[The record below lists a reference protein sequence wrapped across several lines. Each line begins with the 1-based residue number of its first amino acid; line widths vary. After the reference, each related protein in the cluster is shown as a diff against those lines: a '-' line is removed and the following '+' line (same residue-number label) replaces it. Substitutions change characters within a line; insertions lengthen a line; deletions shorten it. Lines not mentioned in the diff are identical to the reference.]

1 MSQIDQEKREPSGCL
16 QMYLVLMALTA
27 LLLLIV
33 YLVARPVLEDHFPG
47 FFGWHLL
54 LITFAGVGNLP
65 FAAAT
70 WRGRRWGAVGTVA
83 IGVVLAL
90 ISLFTGSVGG
100 GVFLLAAV
108 GLLAYLLRHRWP
120 EMT

>member
-1 MSQIDQEKREPSGCL
+1 MSQIEDQRTQPSGCL
-16 QMYLVLMALTA
+16 QLYLVLMAIA
-27 LLLLIV
+27 AVLLLIV
-33 YLVARPVLEDHFPG
+33 YLVARPVLEDHIPG

-70 WRGRRWGAVGTVA
+70 WRGRRWGAVGTVV

-100 GVFLLAAV
+100 GVVLLAAV

>member
-1 MSQIDQEKREPSGCL
+1 MSQIEDQRIQPSGCL
-16 QMYLVLMALTA
+16 QLYLVLMAIA
-27 LLLLIV
+27 AVLLLIV
-33 YLVARPVLEDHFPG
+33 YLVARPVLEDHIPG

-70 WRGRRWGAVGTVA
+70 WRGRRWGAVGTVV

-100 GVFLLAAV
+100 GVVLLAAV